1 MVIGYHLIVT
11 AYGFWLPND
20 PRGSWST
27 WVRAFEIY
35 QAGGAAA
42 KADTRRSVAGL
53 THDREQRAAAKAA
66 MKFPAVRFDGRQAKA
81 VGEGFGLAVKEGG
94 YRVWACTVMPDH
106 AHLVLGRHERTVE
119 RMRDHLKARGTFVLN
134 RRGCH
139 PLGGEAS
146 PWARKGWAVY
156 LDDWADVERAVRY
169 VEGNPAKAGLRDQRW
184 SFVKDWRDE
193 SRR

>member
-20 PRGSWST
+20 PRGSWSS

-35 QAGGAAA
+35 QAGGAAT
-42 KADTRRSVAGL
+42 KTETRGSVAGVG
-53 THDREQRAAAKAA
+53 HDRERRTAAKAA

-81 VGEGFGLAVKEGG
+81 VGEGFGLAVKEQG
-94 YRVWACTVMPDH
+94 YRVWACAVMPDH

-119 RMRDHLKARGTFVLN
+119 RMRDHLKARATRVLN
-134 RRGCH
+134 LRGCH
-139 PLGGEAS
+139 PLEGTAT

-156 LDDWADVERAVRY
+156 LDEWADVERAVRY
-169 VEGNPAKAGLRDQRW
+169 VEGNPGKAGLPGQRW
-184 SFVKDWRDE
+184 SFVTDWRDE
-193 SRR
+193 FRR